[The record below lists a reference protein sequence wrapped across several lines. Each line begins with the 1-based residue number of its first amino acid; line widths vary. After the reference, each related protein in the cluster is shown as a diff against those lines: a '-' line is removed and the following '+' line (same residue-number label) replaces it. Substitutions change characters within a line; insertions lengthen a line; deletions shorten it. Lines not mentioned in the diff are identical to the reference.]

1 VIAVRINSS
10 STCAAV
16 TASMRAR
23 TLVTVSTTIATCSAL
38 IIPCSWAA
46 ATAGNSGANDS
57 PVVPVRGP
65 NRVAAARRRC
75 ASAVLIRNRSA
86 STSFQFSAPSS
97 RGCATCCSAARSR
110 CDSAGSWQPSA
121 SYSPSS
127 ANSSSRPNRLRS
139 AAANRSNAARSPAA
153 ATTASHSAAVCMIRT
168 YIRPPT
174 GNRDLGPHTW
184 IRLVISRE
192 DSVMAFK
199 LTYTDGA
206 EADYDDDTAWEV
218 DDGVL
223 KIGRTEGDWT
233 VLVSPSHWAVIEVGS
248 AKKTES
254 KDESDDDS
262 DADDD
267 SEADAKT
274 PDDEDD

>member
-1 VIAVRINSS
+1 
-10 STCAAV
+10 
-16 TASMRAR
+16 
-23 TLVTVSTTIATCSAL
+23 
-38 IIPCSWAA
+38 
-46 ATAGNSGANDS
+46 
-57 PVVPVRGP
+57 
-65 NRVAAARRRC
+65 
-75 ASAVLIRNRSA
+75 
-86 STSFQFSAPSS
+86 
-97 RGCATCCSAARSR
+97 
-110 CDSAGSWQPSA
+110 
-121 SYSPSS
+121 
-127 ANSSSRPNRLRS
+127 
-139 AAANRSNAARSPAA
+139 
-153 ATTASHSAAVCMIRT
+153 
-168 YIRPPT
+168 
-174 GNRDLGPHTW
+174 
-184 IRLVISRE
+184 
-192 DSVMAFK
+192 MAFK